1 MWVNFGIGVIK
12 DSFDL
17 RLDLL
22 LPGNCVYCSRLLLP
36 NGLLALSVGRQLIHV
51 TLLLRSG
58 ASILDVVLQ
67 DLVAISPLDNFSF
80 FKFR

>member
-1 MWVNFGIGVIK
+1 MWIDFGIGVIK

-17 RLDLL
+17 WLDLL
-22 LPGNCVYCSRLLLP
+22 LSSNCVYCGCLLLS
-36 NGLLALSVGRQLIHV
+36 NGLLALSVGCELIHV
-51 TLLLRSG
+51 TLLLRRC

-80 FKFR
+80 FKF